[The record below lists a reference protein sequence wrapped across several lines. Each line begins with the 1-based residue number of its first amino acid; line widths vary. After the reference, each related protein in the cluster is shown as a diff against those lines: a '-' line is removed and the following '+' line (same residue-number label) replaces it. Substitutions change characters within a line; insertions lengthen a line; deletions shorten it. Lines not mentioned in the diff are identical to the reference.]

1 MLIKRYRPG
10 LRKGGKSGDVD
21 CFGWDGAF
29 LLSSLMSVLP
39 AVVGVVTISVSVF
52 REVYGEWVWRVM
64 DG

>member
-1 MLIKRYRPG
+1 
-10 LRKGGKSGDVD
+10 
-21 CFGWDGAF
+21 
-29 LLSSLMSVLP
+29 MSVLP